1 MVDAGTGAHDLDLA
15 FVQNRHVAHAV
26 AVFEPAP
33 ERNADDLHVA
43 VGVHAETRSRC
54 DAVVIENP
62 QRAEMDP
69 LGIVIIRKTEGV
81 CGLEPAVVE
90 IAAGVCFVNDSFHN

>member
-1 MVDAGTGAHDLDLA
+1 
-15 FVQNRHVAHAV
+15 
-26 AVFEPAP
+26 
-33 ERNADDLHVA
+33 

-90 IAAGVCFVNDSFHN
+90 IAAGVCFVNDIILHTIADDLYVQSYQIACQAGGGKREMTVTEMLPIGSAVDLQ